1 MSRHSDMGSNL
12 AEATDFLQV
21 HEQLEEDIRV
31 NILSFNSLLST
42 PFSSLLSMELHIL
55 CHITST
61 PFSSLLSMELYILC
75 HITST
80 PFFTHLEFL
89 EIMIMLCIKPFVK
102 FPFIW
107 VNMVVLL

>member
-31 NILSFNSLLST
+31 NMLRFNSLLST
-42 PFSSLLSMELHIL
+42 PFSSLLSMELH
-55 CHITST
+55 
-61 PFSSLLSMELYILC
+61 ILC